1 MFGDIEDFVVSEWR
15 FADLLDHW
23 EERWAIIR
31 NNLFQ
36 CIFPVVIMFLVSF
49 QGSISNAFPEV
60 NMGC

>member
-31 NNLFQ
+31 DNWFKYLF
-36 CIFPVVIMFLVSF
+36 PEVNMFLFYF
-49 QGSISNAFPEV
+49 QRSISNAFPEV
-60 NMGC
+60 NMG